1 MIPERKKE
9 MLNLQWKEVQSKEQP
24 IEIDAI
30 ATGKGVYLRKD
41 IIFDEEVYK
50 YKEVLLPNEYKY
62 EILDTEE
69 YMTKLLETF
78 KAEAFAEN
86 ERLLANKKTI
96 ETSFGEFSIK
106 TPTYDFVFCLMFLKD
121 LPTGIPEG
129 KIRLADGTPVRA
141 MTQEEVVNL
150 YIEFTTAIAGIDSL
164 FTENKIKIA
173 TAKNISE
180 LEAIEIAY

>member
-1 MIPERKKE
+1 
-9 MLNLQWKEVQSKEQP
+9 MLKLQWKEVQSKEQP
-24 IEIDAI
+24 MEIDAI
-30 ATGKGVYLRKD
+30 ATDKGVYLRKD
-41 IIFDEEVYK
+41 IVFEEDIYK
-50 YKEVLLPNEYKY
+50 YKEVLLPNEYRY

-69 YMTKLLETF
+69 YMAKLLEQF

-86 ERLLANKKTI
+86 EKLLANKKTI

-129 KIRLADGTPVRA
+129 KIRLADGTPVKA
-141 MTQEEVVNL
+141 MTQAEVMNL

-164 FTENKIKIA
+164 FTGNKIKIE
-173 TAKNISE
+173 TAKTISE